1 MIAVPFSWS
10 FLYFSFFLSFFF
22 IILCY
27 FVKLIFYKNYVIIII
42 FLKSIFFSWK
52 FLLFFHVLGCSGMF
66 RNVPCS
72 GFYRRPISLLSFH
85 NYDVKLPNI
94 KFTWERE
101 RQGDKFYLSVQTW
114 ARSPLF
120 SSSQNPLLLSNRA
133 NWDNGEKV
141 LNDAMSVFQ
150 RRFHGRRPCRIVR
163 SLVFE
168 VGSLMLFLKLIVLFR
183 VIYYCQIYS
192 SIRCLK

>member
-1 MIAVPFSWS
+1 MDPHSPNKLFAPKYCFLISYSEMIAVPFSWS

-101 RQGDKFYLSVQTW
+101 RQGDKFYHLCPNLS
-114 ARSPLF
+114 AF
-120 SSSQNPLLLSNRA
+120 SSLQLQPKSPS
-133 NWDNGEKV
+133 
-141 LNDAMSVFQ
+141 
-150 RRFHGRRPCRIVR
+150 
-163 SLVFE
+163 FE
-168 VGSLMLFLKLIVLFR
+168 
-183 VIYYCQIYS
+183 
-192 SIRCLK
+192 

>member
-1 MIAVPFSWS
+1 MKVPFI
-10 FLYFSFFLSFFF
+10 FS
-22 IILCY
+22 
-27 FVKLIFYKNYVIIII
+27 
-42 FLKSIFFSWK
+42 
-52 FLLFFHVLGCSGMF
+52 CSGMF
-66 RNVPCS
+66 RNVPACS
-72 GFYRRPISLLSFH
+72 GMFHVPGFIDAPFLCCPSTTTTWNYQILSLLESG
-85 NYDVKLPNI
+85 NGKAINSTI
-94 KFTWERE
+94 
-101 RQGDKFYLSVQTW
+101 SVQTW

-168 VGSLMLFLKLIVLFR
+168 VGSLMVFLKLIVLFR